1 MITNTIENIK
11 KGDERES
18 DWLVVITNNW
28 QSKSKFIQEDQQSK
42 NLEDSN
48 SRLRE

>member
-11 KGDERES
+11 KGDGRES
-18 DWLVVITNNW
+18 DWLIAVTNNW
-28 QSKSKFIQEDQQSK
+28 QSKSKFTKEDQQSK

>member
-1 MITNTIENIK
+1 MVTNTTENIK
-11 KGDERES
+11 KGDGRES
-18 DWLVVITNNW
+18 DWLIAIRNNW
-28 QSKSKFIQEDQQSK
+28 QNESKVIQEDQQSE